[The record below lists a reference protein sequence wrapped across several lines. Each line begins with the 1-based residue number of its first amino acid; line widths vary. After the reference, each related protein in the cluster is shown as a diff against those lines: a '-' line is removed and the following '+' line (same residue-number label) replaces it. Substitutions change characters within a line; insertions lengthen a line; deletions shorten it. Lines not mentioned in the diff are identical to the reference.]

1 MGNDGAVE
9 QLQANIRG
17 IVSRIVHIH
26 KNLQGGISFWGKDL
40 LSKEEVEENLSLL
53 NSGKEFFE
61 TVAGYKT
68 PGTFK
73 NFRYDLNDI
82 QNSGKTIRVLND
94 LGALQDFI
102 HEFSQIVG
110 WLSTAKQVL
119 PENHEWVSKM
129 DSTRDKILLKLAN
142 TEPSKI
148 KKQTR
153 EISLELEGLKKDYIS
168 LYLGLHKR
176 ARLDNSGDNI
186 KKSLV
191 KDPRYKTLQ
200 KLAEIPLMPIQQL
213 KEYQEDLG
221 NLVSCFDLYRTK
233 T

>member
-82 QNSGKTIRVLND
+82 ENSGKTIRVLND
-94 LGALQDFI
+94 LG
-102 HEFSQIVG
+102 H
-110 WLSTAKQVL
+110 
-119 PENHEWVSKM
+119 
-129 DSTRDKILLKLAN
+129 
-142 TEPSKI
+142 
-148 KKQTR
+148 
-153 EISLELEGLKKDYIS
+153 
-168 LYLGLHKR
+168 
-176 ARLDNSGDNI
+176 
-186 KKSLV
+186 
-191 KDPRYKTLQ
+191 
-200 KLAEIPLMPIQQL
+200 
-213 KEYQEDLG
+213 
-221 NLVSCFDLYRTK
+221 YRTLYTNSVRLLDGFRQLSK
-233 T
+233 FYPKIMNGFRKWIQRGTKFC